1 MESFFVIILPL
12 AIGYVFS
19 KGKIFDDKAPIIL
32 NQFLIYIA
40 LPALVLLK
48 IPTIKIDSNVL
59 TPIVISWVVMLSSAV
74 LIIIL
79 SKIMNFAKDVT
90 GSLLLVAVLGNTS
103 FLGIPMVTSYLGNG
117 ALPYIV
123 IYDQIGTFLA
133 LATYGTLIV
142 SLYTNSNGFS
152 IRDIV
157 KKVITFPPFIA
168 LVFALLV
175 GDFKYP
181 SAIIKTFEMLS
192 ATIVPLALVSVGLQ
206 LQLKLPNG
214 TFKPFSVALITK
226 LIFAPL
232 VAVLVC
238 KIFGFSGFAV
248 DVSILESA
256 MGPMITAG
264 VVASMAGLAP
274 RLSASIV
281 GYGILFSFGSVY
293 LINLFFVS

>member
-12 AIGYVFS
+12 AIGYIFS

-59 TPIVISWVVMLSSAV
+59 TPIIISWIVMLSSAF
-74 LIIIL
+74 LIVIL
-79 SKIMNFAKDVT
+79 SKIMNFARDVT

-157 KKVITFPPFIA
+157 RKVITFPPFIA

-214 TFKPFSVALITK
+214 TLKPFSVALITK
-226 LIFAPL
+226 LLFAPL
-232 VAVLVC
+232 VAVLLC

>member
-12 AIGYVFS
+12 AIGYAFS

-79 SKIMNFAKDVT
+79 SKVMNFARDVT

-103 FLGIPMVTSYLGNG
+103 FLGIPMITSYLGQ
-117 ALPYIV
+117 ASLPYIV

-142 SLYTNSNGFS
+142 SLYTNANGFS
-152 IRDIV
+152 IRDMV

-168 LVFALLV
+168 LVFAFLV

-206 LQLKLPNG
+206 LQLKLPSG
-214 TFKPFSVALITK
+214 TLKPFSVALITK
-226 LIFAPL
+226 LVFAPL
-232 VAVLVC
+232 VAIVVC
-238 KIFGFSGFAV
+238 KIFGFSGFAT

-274 RLSASIV
+274 RLSAAIV
-281 GYGILFSFGSVY
+281 GYGILFSFVSVY

>member
-12 AIGYVFS
+12 AIGYIFS

-59 TPIVISWVVMLSSAV
+59 TPIIISWIVMLSSAF
-74 LIIIL
+74 LIVIL
-79 SKIMNFAKDVT
+79 SKIMNFARDVT

-142 SLYTNSNGFS
+142 SLYTKSNGFS

-214 TFKPFSVALITK
+214 TLKPFSVALITK
-226 LIFAPL
+226 LLFAPL
-232 VAVLVC
+232 VAVLLC

>member
-12 AIGYVFS
+12 AIGYIFS

-59 TPIVISWVVMLSSAV
+59 TPIVISWIVMLSSAV
-74 LIIIL
+74 LIVIL
-79 SKIMNFAKDVT
+79 SKIMNFARDVT

-157 KKVITFPPFIA
+157 RKVITFPPFIA

-214 TFKPFSVALITK
+214 TLKPFSVALITK
-226 LIFAPL
+226 LLFAPL

-281 GYGILFSFGSVY
+281 GYGILFSFVSVY
-293 LINLFFVS
+293 LINLFFVT

>member
-12 AIGYVFS
+12 AIGYIFS

-59 TPIVISWVVMLSSAV
+59 TPIVISWIVMLSSAV
-74 LIIIL
+74 LIVVL
-79 SKIMNFAKDVT
+79 SKIMNFARDVT

-214 TFKPFSVALITK
+214 TLKPFSVALITK
-226 LIFAPL
+226 LLFAPL

-281 GYGILFSFGSVY
+281 GYGILFSFVSVY

>member
-12 AIGYVFS
+12 AIGYIFS

-59 TPIVISWVVMLSSAV
+59 TPIIISWIVMLSSAV
-74 LIIIL
+74 LIVVL
-79 SKIMNFAKDVT
+79 SKIMNFARDVT

-214 TFKPFSVALITK
+214 TLKPFSVALITK
-226 LIFAPL
+226 LLFAPL

>member
-12 AIGYVFS
+12 AIGYAFS

-79 SKIMNFAKDVT
+79 SKVMIFARDVT

-103 FLGIPMVTSYLGNG
+103 FLGIPMITSYLGQ
-117 ALPYIV
+117 ASLPYIV

-142 SLYTNSNGFS
+142 SLYTNANGFS
-152 IRDIV
+152 IRDMV

-168 LVFALLV
+168 ALPDPIALSR
-175 GDFKYP
+175 DQIK
-181 SAIIKTFEMLS
+181 SIIVPQTRPQRS
-192 ATIVPLALVSVGLQ
+192 AT
-206 LQLKLPNG
+206 
-214 TFKPFSVALITK
+214 LI
-226 LIFAPL
+226 A
-232 VAVLVC
+232 
-238 KIFGFSGFAV
+238 
-248 DVSILESA
+248 
-256 MGPMITAG
+256 
-264 VVASMAGLAP
+264 
-274 RLSASIV
+274 
-281 GYGILFSFGSVY
+281 
-293 LINLFFVS
+293 

>member
-12 AIGYVFS
+12 AIGYIFS

-59 TPIVISWVVMLSSAV
+59 TPIIISWIVMLSSAV
-74 LIIIL
+74 LIVVL
-79 SKIMNFAKDVT
+79 SKIMNFARDVT

-214 TFKPFSVALITK
+214 TLKPFSVALITK

-281 GYGILFSFGSVY
+281 GYGILFSFVSVY
-293 LINLFFVS
+293 IINLFFVS